1 MPIYDYKCAECDT
14 VSELLVR
21 AVDSSVIACPECG
34 SSDMEKLLSASYMIQ
49 MGAPAP
55 GTTCCGL
62 EERCAT
68 PACSEGGTCCRE

>member
-1 MPIYDYKCAECDT
+1 MPIYDYKCDECGT

-21 AVDSSVIACPECG
+21 NMDSSVIACPECG
-34 SSDMEKLLSASYMIQ
+34 SKDMEKLISASYMIQ
-49 MGAPAP
+49 MGAPPA
-55 GTTCCGL
+55 GNTCCGR